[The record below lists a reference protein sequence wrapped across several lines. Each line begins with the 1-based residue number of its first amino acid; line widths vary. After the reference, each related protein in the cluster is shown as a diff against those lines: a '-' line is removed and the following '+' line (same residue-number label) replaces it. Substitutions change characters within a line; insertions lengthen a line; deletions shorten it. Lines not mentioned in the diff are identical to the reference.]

1 MFCKKHYTLIALKM
15 IIKQIIDFFK
25 LKYFVLAIKFFTL
38 TVYDT
43 TKYLFAQYAT
53 TDRIF
58 IFFIKKWSK
67 WRIKDIFNSSLK
79 SLAMHW
85 QSICR
90 MFFQYSH
97 LLLIRVYCCES
108 FEFCLR
114 SLYYKPNICDDLIN
128 IAWKRWI
135 NISFHQMKH
144 WSIFLFLTR
153 VHQGEQSKVA
163 SIEYET
169 LCLIY
174 FLNLFPYISF
184 LDVK

>member
-108 FEFCLR
+108 LSSVLEVCIINPTSVIT
-114 SLYYKPNICDDLIN
+114 SLTLPEKDAL
-128 IAWKRWI
+128 
-135 NISFHQMKH
+135 
-144 WSIFLFLTR
+144 IFLFIKWNTEAFFYFSQGSIR
-153 VHQGEQSKVA
+153 VSKA
-163 SIEYET
+163 RW
-169 LCLIY
+169 LH
-174 FLNLFPYISF
+174 
-184 LDVK
+184 